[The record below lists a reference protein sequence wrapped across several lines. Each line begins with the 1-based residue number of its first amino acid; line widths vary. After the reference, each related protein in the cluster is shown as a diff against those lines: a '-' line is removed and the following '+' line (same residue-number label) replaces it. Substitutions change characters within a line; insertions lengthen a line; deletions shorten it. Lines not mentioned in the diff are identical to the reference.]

1 MAKGLGTRIE
11 SRISCTIT
19 DLSEPELL
27 ESKSV
32 KMMSFDLGFKANI
45 SLPQYIGLGKQV
57 STGHGMIIIP

>member
-1 MAKGLGTRIE
+1 MQRPDPFFRAE
-11 SRISCTIT
+11 
-19 DLSEPELL
+19 ELL

-32 KMMSFDLGFKANI
+32 KMMSFDLGFKVNI